1 MRNSPE
7 IMSINWKQYITDY
20 FSPSQLYT
28 KMCLKEHNNDL
39 NLNEVCSPKYFF

>member
-20 FSPSQLYT
+20 FGPSQFYT
-28 KMCLKEHNNDL
+28 KMRLKEHNNDL
-39 NLNEVCSPKYFF
+39 N